1 MAEVIGVVSGAVTF
15 AAVVVQL
22 GNSITTLRD
31 CWDQIND
38 APEDLRKLLQEL
50 ELFRL
55 ILTDIEED
63 LSQNSVSTHLGSSKH
78 MVQCLTLC
86 KEASQDLEI
95 LCGDMVRDLKP
106 VSRLR
111 LPYKSAKIIMRKGK
125 IKKHM
130 SRLQKVIR
138 LLLLAQQT
146 YTRCVL
152 QCNLQP
158 TPTS

>member
-15 AAVVVQL
+15 AAVVVQV

-31 CWDQIND
+31 FWDQINN

-50 ELFRL
+50 ELFSL

-63 LSQNSVSTHLGSSKH
+63 LSQNTVLTHLNNSKY
-78 MVQCLTLC
+78 MLQCLALC
-86 KEASQDLEI
+86 KEAAQDLEI
-95 LCGDMVRDLKP
+95 LCNDIVRDLKP

-111 LPYKSAKIIMRKGK
+111 LSYKSAKMVLRKGK
-125 IKKHM
+125 IDKHM

-138 LLLLAQQT
+138 LLMLSQQSF
-146 YTRCVL
+146 TRCV
-152 QCNLQP
+152 
-158 TPTS
+158 